1 MLVFTH
7 LDVCAEVDE
16 THDFA
21 KLMLLLEVGELLLL
35 AKWYLICILT
45 GDPWMKQGCGCVVA
59 LRRGILDQV
68 EEEVLG

>member
-1 MLVFTH
+1 MCSKVYK
-7 LDVCAEVDE
+7 

-21 KLMLLLEVGELLLL
+21 KLVLLLEISELLLL
-35 AKWYLICILT
+35 AQWYLICVFA
-45 GDPWMKQGCGCVVA
+45 GDPRMKQGCSCVVA

>member
-1 MLVFTH
+1 MLEFAH

-21 KLMLLLEVGELLLL
+21 KLVLLLEIGELLLL
-35 AKWYLICILT
+35 AQWYLICVLA

-59 LRRGILDQV
+59 LRWRVLDQV